1 MSDEEVESPRGAAAD
16 TEPEDNSGE
25 ELEGATKIRFR
36 TKSTWKPIN
45 HFTVDGK
52 SETDISNLI
61 FESAKEH
68 LQPWLPPLMDE
79 YKKLDSDL
87 YLWKRKESY
96 QKAKVVSV
104 NSYRCP
110 LSYSCGCNS
119 MLRVLRNEVSVTI
132 EIKNEHNAQSH
143 KINHLK
149 KLKVQEKSAI
159 KALVRGD
166 PSLSATAARR
176 MCAASAVAEIP
187 VAQHRSV
194 QYLVRKTKQVTLHRE
209 FAGVHLDGTIQSFV
223 SFKEA
228 LWMTTILQ
236 Q

>member
-1 MSDEEVESPRGAAAD
+1 MSDEEVASPRGAAAD
-16 TEPEDNSGE
+16 TEPEDVSGE

-36 TKSTWKPIN
+36 TKSTWKQIN

-87 YLWKRKESY
+87 NLWKRKESY

-104 NSYRCP
+104 IAYRCP
-110 LSYSCGCNS
+110 LSFSCGCNS

-132 EIKNEHNAQSH
+132 EIKNLFS
-143 KINHLK
+143 
-149 KLKVQEKSAI
+149 SSSYFY
-159 KALVRGD
+159 
-166 PSLSATAARR
+166 SLLDVKQFFFQAVLIRWSTA
-176 MCAASAVAEIP
+176 S
-187 VAQHRSV
+187 
-194 QYLVRKTKQVTLHRE
+194 
-209 FAGVHLDGTIQSFV
+209 IQSFV
-223 SFKEA
+223 FLKEA
-228 LWMTTILQ
+228 LWMTTMLQ

>member
-1 MSDEEVESPRGAAAD
+1 MAARHPSGSPDGPFVEFPRHVGEEVESPRGAAAD
-16 TEPEDNSGE
+16 TEPEDFSGE
-25 ELEGATKIRFR
+25 EFEGATKIRFR
-36 TKSTWKPIN
+36 TKSTWKQIN

-104 NSYRCP
+104 IAYRCP

-132 EIKNEHNAQSH
+132 EIKNEHNALSH

-149 KLKVQEKSAI
+149 N
-159 KALVRGD
+159 
-166 PSLSATAARR
+166 
-176 MCAASAVAEIP
+176 
-187 VAQHRSV
+187 
-194 QYLVRKTKQVTLHRE
+194 
-209 FAGVHLDGTIQSFV
+209 
-223 SFKEA
+223 
-228 LWMTTILQ
+228 
-236 Q
+236 